1 MNFISSRHY
10 ICIFV
15 SLGKYFTERKRKR
28 ERGRRFYVCELMC
41 GASQKEIVRERRN
54 VFTREIQTDINVI
67 INSLL
72 TSFLSTLYFSQIFWF
87 HILSIFLSIFNPSLP
102 FF

>member
-28 ERGRRFYVCELMC
+28 ERGSRFYVCELMC
-41 GASQKEIVRERRN
+41 GASQKEIVRE
-54 VFTREIQTDINVI
+54 
-67 INSLL
+67 
-72 TSFLSTLYFSQIFWF
+72 
-87 HILSIFLSIFNPSLP
+87 
-102 FF
+102 